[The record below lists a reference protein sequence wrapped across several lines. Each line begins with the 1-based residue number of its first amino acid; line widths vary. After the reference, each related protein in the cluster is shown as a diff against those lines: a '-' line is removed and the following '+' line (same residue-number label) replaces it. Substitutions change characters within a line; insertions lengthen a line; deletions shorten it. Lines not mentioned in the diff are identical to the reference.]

1 MALNTNQATV
11 GTSAV
16 LLIPA
21 RSTRRVAI
29 VRNSH
34 ASNLLYVGGSSGVT
48 TANGLL
54 VPAGQAVELPGHE
67 TEVWAIASAAS
78 TTVAWADV
86 AA

>member
-34 ASNLLYVGGSSGVT
+34 ASNLLYLGGSSAVT
-48 TANGLL
+48 AANGLL
-54 VPAGQAVELPGHE
+54 VPAGQAVDLAGHE
-67 TEVWAIASAAS
+67 DDIYVIGSAAG
-78 TTVAWADV
+78 TTVSWADV
-86 AA
+86 AT